1 MILVMLI
8 MLYYFTC
15 RPLFE
20 FLNSKQSYTRYPQ
33 DITYIPELDDYD
45 VFLLCLSFIACSL
58 TSINFFEAMWSYAI
72 RRITSVFFSLG
83 HLKFAYFFR
92 LFVLHL
98 RYISLFFK
106 ELHHFFPNSPLFFH
120 TNIIKTETAVSVW
133 WLKCIMRIDIS
144 FEEYIHTMNKKLHQ

>member
-33 DITYIPELDDYD
+33 DITYIPEHDDYD
-45 VFLLCLSFIACSL
+45 VFFLCLSFIACSL
-58 TSINFFEAMWSYAI
+58 ASINFFEAMWSYAI
-72 RRITSVFFSLG
+72 RRITSVFFFFSLG

-98 RYISLFFK
+98 RCISLFLK
-106 ELHHFFPNSPLFFH
+106 NYITFFQTVRYFF
-120 TNIIKTETAVSVW
+120 TLTS
-133 WLKCIMRIDIS
+133 LKPKQRFRFGD
-144 FEEYIHTMNKKLHQ
+144 